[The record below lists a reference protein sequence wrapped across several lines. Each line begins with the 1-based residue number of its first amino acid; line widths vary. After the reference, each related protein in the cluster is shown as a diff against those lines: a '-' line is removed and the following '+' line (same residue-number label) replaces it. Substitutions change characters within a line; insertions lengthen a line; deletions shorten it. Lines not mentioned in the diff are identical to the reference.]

1 MTINKKVLPSSL
13 IVTQANELVSA
24 RYTLPLVEQ
33 RLVLT
38 MISRI
43 QPSDEDFK
51 EYRLNIS
58 ELAEFI
64 GVDKNSAYRECKKN
78 TENLLKRVLTIEE
91 PGRLL
96 QTSWV
101 SSAEYID
108 GEGCVI
114 LCFDPKLKPYL
125 LQLKGN
131 FTSCN
136 LEMLLSFKSQY
147 TIRFYSLLKQY
158 FLLKTREVDIQLLRD
173 MLGLRADQHQEYS
186 NFKNNIL
193 KPIQKELKARADL
206 YFEFDEIKCGRKIG
220 AIQFHIL
227 ANKSIEFIPK
237 KVLANVGIKSK
248 PLPLLEANIT
258 PVLVELLLLVPEQH
272 KSKKTVQRAL
282 ESHEKK
288 HGFDYVKRNV
298 LYSNAKAAKSYTG
311 FLNNSLKDDWGHD
324 WDLEQQE
331 VITKKTV
338 EIWERQGFSSQK
350 EYDNFMYHKQMESYG
365 IKINEVTSSV
375 SRKGF
380 SK

>member
-1 MTINKKVLPSSL
+1 MAINKKVLPSSL

-51 EYRLNIS
+51 EYRVNIS

-78 TENLLKRVLTIEE
+78 TENLLKRVLKIEE

-96 QTSWV
+96 QTGWV

-108 GEGCVI
+108 GEGCVV

-131 FTSCN
+131 FTSCK

-147 TIRFYSLLKQY
+147 TIRFYNLLKQY
-158 FLLKTREVDIQLLRD
+158 YLLKNREVGLELLRD

-206 YFEFDEIKCGRKIG
+206 YFEFDEVKHGRKVG
-220 AIQFHIL
+220 AIRFHIL
-227 ANKSIEFIPK
+227 SNKSIESTSE

-248 PLPLLEANIT
+248 AIPLLEENIS
-258 PVLVELLLLVPEQH
+258 PVLAELLILVAEQH
-272 KSKKTVQRAL
+272 KAKKTVQAAL
-282 ESHEKK
+282 ESYEKK
-288 HGFDYVKRNV
+288 HGVDYVKRNI
-298 LYSNAKAAKSYTG
+298 LYSNAKAAKSYAG
-311 FLNNSLKDDWGHD
+311 FLNNALKADWGHD
-324 WDLEQQE
+324 WELEQKEKVIKNKKVE
-331 VITKKTV
+331 V
-338 EIWERQGFSSQK
+338 WERNGFTSQK
-350 EYDNFMYHKQMESYG
+350 DYDEAMYRKQMESYG
-365 IKINEVTSSV
+365 KPLN
-375 SRKGF
+375 
-380 SK
+380 